1 MVVTILSYIALI
13 YIGLCLIFYFF
24 QDFFFFRPE
33 ILPKTFEYQYPYP
46 FKEINFDMEDGGEI
60 NALHFEVPNSLGVV
74 YYLKGNSRSIKGW
87 AKFAR
92 DFIGKGYDFFMMDYR
107 GFGKS
112 SGHRTERTLYNDA
125 QMVYKWLSD
134 QYPEDK
140 IVIYG
145 RSLGTGIAS
154 RIAAWNRPR
163 MLILDSPYYSFFY
176 HVRLYGFILPIRWL
190 LRYKMRTDQFV
201 RKVSCPIFI
210 LHGNKDRLIPYHQSE
225 MLQAENPHRI
235 TLLTIEGGRHNNLP
249 DFAQYHELLYDLLT
263 DEEMFAEAAA
273 LDS

>member
-46 FKEINFDMEDGGEI
+46 FREINFDMEDGGEI

-134 QYPEDK
+134 QYSEDK

-263 DEEMFAEAAA
+263 DEEMFAEAVV